1 MAASMTLS
9 NRLGQIRLTLII
21 GQETQIHKHTSTQ
34 TPIKD
39 THTRRYRNRKSTE
52 THKQQID
59 THTTSQLE
67 DQEPIQIENLVHT
80 QAPQTGSP
88 FRMSKPFPHEG

>member
-39 THTRRYRNRKSTE
+39 THTQIQKQKKRTQRHINNRY
-52 THKQQID
+52 